1 MTRRPA
7 FSRAPAAPGVVATAE
22 RAPKTRLFA
31 AAFALF
37 LAGAGAL
44 WSQLPPE
51 AVMLDKVKI
60 PQTIKAD
67 QIDPVTLKEVT
78 GDAVTW
84 TANGVQ
90 YRGSAASKAEFAKKP
105 DQYAA
110 AHKKELYVRNFMLA
124 MSTIWCPITD
134 EVTPGGRKQVE
145 GHGLKWESCCSFC
158 DEEMH
163 PENFKE
169 AVAQLRK
176 RAEASYQLT
185 GGKYTEGAKS
195 PVEGAIDENV

>member
-1 MTRRPA
+1 M
-7 FSRAPAAPGVVATAE
+7 VVAAI
-22 RAPKTRLFA
+22 L
-31 AAFALF
+31 AL
-37 LAGAGAL
+37 ASCGAL

-60 PQTIKAD
+60 PQTLKPD
-67 QIDPVTLKEVT
+67 QIDPVTLKDVEA
-78 GDAVTW
+78 DAVSW
-84 TANGVQ
+84 SFDGVD
-90 YRGSAASKAEFAKKP
+90 YRGAAASKAAFTKDAET
-105 DQYAA
+105 YAA

-134 EVTPGGRKQVE
+134 EVTPGGRKQVD

-169 AVAQLRK
+169 ALSQLRK
-176 RAEASYQLT
+176 RAEKSYELT

>member
-1 MTRRPA
+1 MTRRLA
-7 FSRAPAAPGVVATAE
+7 LLSFVVTAV
-22 RAPKTRLFA
+22 ALVNANALFA
-31 AAFALF
+31 
-37 LAGAGAL
+37 
-44 WSQLPPE
+44 QLPPE
-51 AVMLDKVKI
+51 AVLLDKVKI
-60 PQTIKAD
+60 PETLKPN
-67 QIDPVTLKEVT
+67 QIDPVTLTEVAK
-78 GDAVTW
+78 DAVSW
-84 TANGVQ
+84 TANGVE
-90 YRGSAASKAEFAKKP
+90 YRGAATSKAEFAKDPAK
-105 DQYAA
+105 YAA

-124 MSTIWCPITD
+124 MSTVWCPITD
-134 EVTPGGRKQVE
+134 EVTPGGRKQVD

-176 RAEASYQLT
+176 RAEKSYELT

>member
-1 MTRRPA
+1 MIRRPDI
-7 FSRAPAAPGVVATAE
+7 
-22 RAPKTRLFA
+22 TRFIA
-31 AAFALF
+31 AAAVLVM
-37 LAGAGAL
+37 ASCGAL

-60 PQTIKAD
+60 PQTIKPS
-67 QIDPVTLKEVT
+67 QIDPVTLKDVEA
-78 GDAVTW
+78 DAVSWTW
-84 TANGVQ
+84 KGVE
-90 YRGSAASKAEFAKKP
+90 YRGSAASKAAFAKDP
-105 DQYAA
+105 ETNAA
-110 AHKKELYVRNFMLA
+110 AHKKELYVRNFMAA

-134 EVTPGGRKQVE
+134 EVTPGGRKQVD

-169 AVAQLRK
+169 AVTQLRK
-176 RAEASYQLT
+176 RAEKSYELT